1 MSKKIIGPQVRINR
15 LFKRG
20 LAKQIKI
27 LGKKGILKDVPT
39 TIEAIVNRPTKVA
52 TLEQNL
58 DNGWDEAL
66 FSPILVAKFP
76 DGNLYLLDGD
86 HRKHMWRIV
95 FGPDKP
101 IPAYIIDVE
110 DEKEYHRIFAEK
122 NKDKRKQCSA
132 EETFLHKYLSGDAAA
147 VVTGGQLL
155 SCGLAVCG
163 SPDDNAKGYVGTAP
177 TLSPQGVTIKR
188 GDPLVSVSGFRR
200 AVKRETLVTA
210 PNVKLAA
217 DTIKLAWS
225 SDSKIQTEL
234 LEALTILYVTY
245 PVLGSTRKGNKVA
258 SEFKTWFKDHVS
270 IKKQR
275 EKARD
280 WKTRGGNVH
289 HYASESTAKGLLAEF
304 LSVSIPGGASS
315 KGKTLTQN
323 KLEPL
328 FAK

>member
-1 MSKKIIGPQVRINR
+1 MSSKIIGPEVRINR
-15 LFKRG
+15 LIKRG

-52 TLEQNL
+52 TLEQYL

-95 FGPDKP
+95 FGPDVP

-163 SPDDNAKGYVGTAP
+163 SPDDPVRGYVGTN
-177 TLSPQGVTIKR
+177 

-200 AVKRETLVTA
+200 SVKRESLSTT
-210 PNVKLAA
+210 PNVKMAA

-225 SDSKIQTEL
+225 SDRKVQTEL

-245 PVLGSTRKGNKVA
+245 PVLGSKRKGNKIA
-258 SEFKTWFKDHVS
+258 AEFRTWFRDHLS

-289 HYASESTAKGLLAEF
+289 HFASESTAKGLLAEF
-304 LSVSIPGGASS
+304 LSISIPGGASS

-328 FAK
+328 FTK

>member
-15 LFKRG
+15 LIKRG
-20 LAKQIKI
+20 LAKEIKI
-27 LGKKGILKDVPT
+27 LGKKGVLEDVPT
-39 TIEAIVNRPTKVA
+39 TIEAIVNRPTKVG
-52 TLEQNL
+52 TLEQYL

-66 FSPILVAKFP
+66 FSPILVALFSDK
-76 DGNLYLLDGD
+76 DMCLLDGD

-95 FGPDKP
+95 FGPDVP
-101 IPAYIIDVE
+101 IPAYIIEVN

-132 EETFLHKYLSGDAAA
+132 EETFLHKYLSGDADA
-147 VVTGGQLL
+147 VITGGQLL

-163 SPDDNAKGYVGTAP
+163 SPDDPVRGYVG
-177 TLSPQGVTIKR
+177 SI

-200 AVKRETLVTA
+200 AVKRESLNNV

-217 DTIKLAWS
+217 DTIKSAWP
-225 SDSKIQTEL
+225 SDKKVQTEL
-234 LEALTILYVTY
+234 LEALTILFGTY
-245 PVLGSTRKGNKVA
+245 SVLGSKRRNNKIA
-258 SEFKTWFKDHVS
+258 AEFGIWFTDHLS

-289 HYASESTAKGLLAEF
+289 HFASESTAKGLLAEF
-304 LSVSIPGGASS
+304 LSVSIPGGATS

-323 KLEPL
+323 KLDSL
-328 FAK
+328 FTK

>member
-1 MSKKIIGPQVRINR
+1 MSSKIIGPEVRINR
-15 LFKRG
+15 LIKRG

-39 TIEAIVNRPTKVA
+39 SIEAIVNRPTKVT
-52 TLEQNL
+52 TLEGYL
-58 DNGWDEAL
+58 DRGWDEAL

-76 DGNLYLLDGD
+76 DGTLYLLDGD

-101 IPAYIIDVE
+101 IPAYIIEVD

-132 EETFLHKYLSGDAAA
+132 EETFLHKYLSGDADA

-163 SPDDNAKGYVGTAP
+163 SPDDPIRGYVG
-177 TLSPQGVTIKR
+177 VN
-188 GDPLVSVSGFRR
+188 GDPLVSVSGFRK
-200 AVKRETLVTA
+200 AVKRESLSTT
-210 PNVKLAA
+210 PNVRLAA

-225 SDSKIQTEL
+225 SDKKVQTEL
-234 LEALTILYVTY
+234 LEALTILFVTY
-245 PVLGSTRKGNKVA
+245 PVLGSQRKGNKIA
-258 SEFKTWFKDHVS
+258 GEFRAWFKDHLS

-289 HYASESTAKGLLAEF
+289 HFASESTAKGLLAEF
-304 LSVSIPGGASS
+304 LSISIPGGASS

-323 KLEPL
+323 KLDPL
-328 FAK
+328 FTK

>member
-15 LFKRG
+15 LIRRALDK
-20 LAKQIKI
+20 KIKI
-27 LGKKGILKDVPT
+27 LGKKGVLSDVPT

-52 TLEQNL
+52 TLEQYL
-58 DNGWDEAL
+58 ENGWDEAL

-95 FGPDKP
+95 FGPDMP
-101 IPAYIIDVE
+101 IPAYIIDVG
-110 DEKEYHRIFAEK
+110 DEREYHRIFAEK

-147 VVTGGQLL
+147 VVTGGQML

-163 SPDDNAKGYVGTAP
+163 SPDDPVRGYVGS
-177 TLSPQGVTIKR
+177 LC
-188 GDPLVSVSGFRR
+188 DPLISVSGFRR
-200 AVKRETLVTA
+200 AVKREPQIKGPSGTLMA
-210 PNVKLAA
+210 PSNPPNVKLAA

-225 SDSKIQTEL
+225 SDKKVQTEL
-234 LEALTILYVTY
+234 LEALTILYLTY
-245 PVLGSTRKGNKVA
+245 PVLGSKRKGNKIA
-258 SEFKTWFKDHVS
+258 AEFSTWFKDHLS

-289 HYASESTAKGLLAEF
+289 HFASESTAKGLLAEF

-323 KLEPL
+323 KLDPL
-328 FAK
+328 FTK